1 MDELAHVGTE
11 DVLAHDDEEQR
22 AHGADEQGDEHV
34 LGIVDAH
41 TGHGLIGAEHGQGGL
56 LEGDE
61 GHAHLGGEH
70 DTEHH
75 HGGVTVAFLEA
86 ADFAHAVQDA
96 PADDGGRRGAGQT
109 AEDEDGAQEG
119 VGEYPGPPGNELAG
133 DEPQG
138 NELGQAIMADGGA
151 EDEDEEHHL
160 DHRVTEALVE
170 QHHGLHAADEH
181 QGQQTGQAGPDD
193 LDTDP
198 AVEHAQED
206 TDKIHP
212 QGRQRFH
219 GR

>member
-1 MDELAHVGTE
+1 
-11 DVLAHDDEEQR
+11 
-22 AHGADEQGDEHV
+22 
-34 LGIVDAH
+34 
-41 TGHGLIGAEHGQGGL
+41 
-56 LEGDE
+56 
-61 GHAHLGGEH
+61 
-70 DTEHH
+70 
-75 HGGVTVAFLEA
+75 
-86 ADFAHAVQDA
+86 
-96 PADDGGRRGAGQT
+96 
-109 AEDEDGAQEG
+109 
-119 VGEYPGPPGNELAG
+119 
-133 DEPQG
+133 
-138 NELGQAIMADGGA
+138 MADGGA